1 LEITQL
7 KTTYLIKKKQ
17 EDGSV
22 CLSVGSAAEWLA
34 VVEANKQLPAEQRRY
49 FILDYIADGDDLDR
63 MVIEAPAEDYRV
75 WHNEHMA
82 AQRNRALGKGYKFLS
97 LDAVKASEN
106 GPVRLSDILPS
117 SEQLEETASCQV
129 LMEEL
134 REKLI
139 KWRPWGNDLLDMYLD
154 GQKRNCSAML
164 AEKYGVS
171 QRMVRKY
178 KCQFENFV
186 KNFLAGVPF

>member
-1 LEITQL
+1 M

-22 CLSVGSAAEWLA
+22 CLSVASAAEWLA
-34 VVEANKQLPAEQRRY
+34 VVDANKQLPAEQRRY
-49 FILDYIADGDDLDR
+49 FILDYIADGNDLDR

-82 AQRNRALGKGYKFLS
+82 AQRNRALGQNYKTVP
-97 LDAVKASEN
+97 LDAIQDSEN
-106 GPVRLSDILPS
+106 GPAFLSDILS
-117 SEQLEETASCQV
+117 SPEQLEETASYRV
-129 LMEEL
+129 LMGEL
-134 REKLI
+134 REKLAE
-139 KWRPWGNDLLDMYLD
+139 WRPWGNDLLDMYLE
-154 GQKRNCSAML
+154 GQKRSCSAML

-178 KCQFENFV
+178 KSQFEDFV
-186 KNFLAGVPF
+186 KKFLSGVPF